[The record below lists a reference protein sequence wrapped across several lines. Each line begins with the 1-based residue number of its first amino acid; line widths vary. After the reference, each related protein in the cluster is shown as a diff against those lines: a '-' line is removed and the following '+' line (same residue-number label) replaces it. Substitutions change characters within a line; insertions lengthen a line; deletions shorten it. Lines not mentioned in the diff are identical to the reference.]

1 MVGVE
6 TLSLNGSNIPFI
18 DQIVDIIVS
27 LAEPEKIILFGSYA
41 RGDATEKSDIDLL
54 VLKKNLENER
64 DLSNLIEHGF
74 FEHRIG
80 ISTDTIAM
88 DYDRYYGL
96 TDVIGYVYKAID
108 REGKII
114 YERF

>member
-6 TLSLNGSNIPFI
+6 TLSLNGSNIPYI
-18 DQIVDIIVS
+18 DQIVDIIVT

-54 VLKKNLENER
+54 ILKKNLESER
-64 DLSNLIEHGF
+64 EMSNLIELGF
-74 FEHRIG
+74 YEHRIG

-88 DYDRYYGL
+88 DYERYYGL
-96 TDVIGYVYKAID
+96 TDVIGYIYKTIE